1 MTYINNFEK
10 SFKFLSQDVDKLEK
24 PAIIGGS
31 QRRNAFGFNVE
42 AAESTTLR
50 YGETALKKG
59 DDEAEK
65 PAIMGGS
72 QRRKRRSTRERR

>member
-1 MTYINNFEK
+1 MQAIDFLMTYINNFEK

-42 AAESTTLR
+42 AAESTTS
-50 YGETALKKG
+50 T
-59 DDEAEK
+59 
-65 PAIMGGS
+65 S
-72 QRRKRRSTRERR
+72 VRRP

>member
-42 AAESTTLR
+42 AAESTTS
-50 YGETALKKG
+50 T
-59 DDEAEK
+59 
-65 PAIMGGS
+65 S
-72 QRRKRRSTRERR
+72 VRRP